1 MRRILVF
8 LILWFLFLFSLTYKN
23 LNNYWYSSPDENS
36 VYSFTKN
43 YAETWKL
50 YFELDENLNF
60 PLIHTRG
67 SIIDRYWRLLTTKFL
82 WYSVI
87 IGSII
92 IVIWSNYINYI
103 NIFLNILII
112 LFFIL
117 IIKKVY
123 NIRNALISSALFL
136 TFPPILYN
144 LNRGLFEEPLG
155 ILFILIWYM
164 LFFFRE
170 DKIKYFFLQALFFGL
185 AIFVRPI
192 YVLYVFPI
200 SILYL
205 PYIIKNIKQKNFSSL
220 SKNITIFLLTFFIT
234 IFPLLYLNK
243 ILYWGIFE
251 TWYHLMYNNM
261 FYTPF
266 ESNITNI
273 NNNFLG
279 INWGKLWHNFLL
291 LINISILIFIAFL
304 WKIKNYKDKYIILAF
319 LWFLFN
325 FLYIFWVSNSID
337 ISFFNSPSRY
347 LLIFYIL
354 LIPIIVNLIINFNR
368 LLSIFILVLIFINN
382 SYIWI
387 TELTKD
393 ITFTESLNKD
403 KLILLNTI
411 PKESYIF
418 TSNLDKILFPDYKT
432 IILND
437 SYYHKINKNFY
448 TFVDSTTKI
457 DYVCNLINNNFIN
470 WDNIFLYDID
480 NNTAWAI
487 NTCLIRNQFKEYN
500 IWTRFKIY
508 NLEKK

>member
-1 MRRILVF
+1 M
-8 LILWFLFLFSLTYKN
+8 
-23 LNNYWYSSPDENS
+23 
-36 VYSFTKN
+36 
-43 YAETWKL
+43 
-50 YFELDENLNF
+50 
-60 PLIHTRG
+60 
-67 SIIDRYWRLLTTKFL
+67 
-82 WYSVI
+82 
-87 IGSII
+87 
-92 IVIWSNYINYI
+92 
-103 NIFLNILII
+103 
-112 LFFIL
+112 
-117 IIKKVY
+117 
-123 NIRNALISSALFL
+123 
-136 TFPPILYN
+136 
-144 LNRGLFEEPLG
+144 
-155 ILFILIWYM
+155 
-164 LFFFRE
+164 
-170 DKIKYFFLQALFFGL
+170 
-185 AIFVRPI
+185 
-192 YVLYVFPI
+192 
-200 SILYL
+200 
-205 PYIIKNIKQKNFSSL
+205 
-220 SKNITIFLLTFFIT
+220 
-234 IFPLLYLNK
+234 
-243 ILYWGIFE
+243 
-251 TWYHLMYNNM
+251 
-261 FYTPF
+261 
-266 ESNITNI
+266 
-273 NNNFLG
+273 
-279 INWGKLWHNFLL
+279 
-291 LINISILIFIAFL
+291 
-304 WKIKNYKDKYIILAF
+304 
-319 LWFLFN
+319 
-325 FLYIFWVSNSID
+325 
-337 ISFFNSPSRY
+337 
-347 LLIFYIL
+347 LIFYIL